1 MVERDPFRVP
11 AAITR
16 LIVVVSLG
24 AAAGCGGPPRPPE
37 RPTFERVAVNQRG
50 VGIPYGAVVL
60 FKIDQELVALRVVE
74 APLWGYAIEYEWNAA
89 PLSADVFETT
99 STGAGQTDEKQQR
112 GAVRAGT
119 LYMQWSRGS
128 KHFGWLYWPEEPK
141 NVSVSS
147 ITFRSVDS
155 INLKDP
161 EIFWYT
167 QDMFE

>member
-24 AAAGCGGPPRPPE
+24 VAAGCGGPPRPPE

-60 FKIDQELVALRVVE
+60 FKVDQELVALRVVE

-89 PLSADVFETT
+89 PLSADVFETA

-119 LYMQWSRGS
+119 LFMRWSRGS
-128 KHFGWLYWPEEPK
+128 KHFGWLYWPKKPEK
-141 NVSVSS
+141 ISVSS

-167 QDMFE
+167 QEMFE